1 MSHADD
7 FAAPAGKTQSKF
19 TKIDSAVLCYKTTA
33 GLDMYHYYDFIART
47 VLVRVEQKE
56 HINVITF
63 ANADAQTLSF
73 MHGKLIE
80 LGGTPPPLPE
90 PENAPFSPIRKGPQQ

>member
-1 MSHADD
+1 MSHTDE
-7 FAAPAGKTQSKF
+7 FAAAAGKTQSKF

-47 VLVRVEQKE
+47 VLIRVEQKE
-56 HINVITF
+56 HINVVTF

-73 MHGKLIE
+73 MRDKLIE
-80 LGGTPPPLPE
+80 LGGNPPPLPVPQPDE
-90 PENAPFSPIRKGPQQ
+90 KTPSVIKKAP